1 MRLFAFILPLALAY
15 GEQRTVVVTGATGR
29 SGSLFYHRLKR
40 ENLWNVRAFVRN
52 ATKAKDILG
61 CTKCDESE
69 GVFVGDL
76 TKPASLKNVM
86 KGADVLAIFTSSAPH
101 CHGIPFGPF
110 GNCSYPKGLEPKAID
125 WLGTKLQV
133 EAFAMAG
140 GSLKSKQILYM
151 STMGTTM
158 PANFL
163 DKLGN
168 GYTSF
173 YHLQAEMSVMSS
185 GIPYTIIKA
194 CGLMDGE
201 GGKNKFSVGHE
212 DDTFTYIHE
221 VKRDDVA
228 RVFVEAVRNPASAA
242 RLRFDICAYH
252 FGKPPTDI
260 AEEVFKPARY
270 PWDTPRVGSARVVV

>member
-1 MRLFAFILPLALAY
+1 MRLLAFIFHVAFAY

-29 SGSLFYHRLKR
+29 TGSLFYHRLKN

-52 ATKAKDILG
+52 ATKAKGILG

-76 TKPASLKNVM
+76 TKPASLNNVM
-86 KGADVLAIFTSSAPH
+86 KGADVLAIFTSSAPQ
-101 CHGIPFGPF
+101 CHGIPIGPF
-110 GNCSYPKGLEPKAID
+110 GNCSYPQGAEPKAID
-125 WLGTKLQV
+125 WLGTKVQV

-140 GSLKSKQILYM
+140 GISKSKQILYM
-151 STMGTTM
+151 STMGTTK
-158 PANFL
+158 PDNFL
-163 DKLGN
+163 DKLAK
-168 GYTSF
+168 GYTCF

-185 GIPYTIIKA
+185 GIPFTIIKA

-201 GGKNKFSVGHE
+201 GGKNKFSVGHD
-212 DDTFTYIHE
+212 DDTYTYIHQ

-228 RVFVEAVRNPASAA
+228 RVFVEAVRNPAVAA
-242 RLRFDICAYH
+242 RLRFDLCAYH
-252 FGKPPTDI
+252 FGKPPANI

-270 PWDTPRVGSARVVV
+270 PWDTPRVGSAQALV